1 MIGFRVSLENPRE
14 ISLSDLCFQIQRR
27 ESLAMEP
34 LADRFQS
41 LVTAPG
47 IKNAQRPGIGVCLP
61 QRVAGTRRQNP
72 AYSTGMPC

>member
-47 IKNAQRPGIGVCLP
+47 IKNAQRPGICLP

>member
-1 MIGFRVSLENPRE
+1 MIGFRVSLENPRA

-47 IKNAQRPGIGVCLP
+47 I
-61 QRVAGTRRQNP
+61 
-72 AYSTGMPC
+72 